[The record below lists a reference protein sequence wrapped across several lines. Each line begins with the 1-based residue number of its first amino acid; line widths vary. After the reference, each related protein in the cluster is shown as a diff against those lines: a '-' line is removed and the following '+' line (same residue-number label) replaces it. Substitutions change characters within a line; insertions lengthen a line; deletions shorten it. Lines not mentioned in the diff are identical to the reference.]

1 MKTEAMGYRIKLE
14 DILFWISMVS
24 VTAMSVLF
32 IAEAGNVIFELPF
45 LTITTAGLFGLFA
58 AFCFG
63 LQASLKGRP
72 GQSAVKHLIFSL
84 FMVLMCLLIYVAVH
98 NAIEFI
104 TLSLS

>member
-24 VTAMSVLF
+24 VMVMSVLF
-32 IAEAGNVIFELPF
+32 IAEAGKVILQLPF

-72 GQSAVKHLIFSL
+72 GQSAVKHLIFSF
-84 FMVLMCLLIYVAVH
+84 FMALMCLLLYVAGY
-98 NAIEFI
+98 NAFEFI
-104 TLSLS
+104 TS

>member
-1 MKTEAMGYRIKLE
+1 MSTKATDLRIKLE
-14 DILFWISMVS
+14 DILFWISMGS
-24 VTAMSVLF
+24 AMTMCVLY
-32 IAEAGNVIFELPF
+32 IAEVGNIILELPF

-84 FMVLMCLLIYVAVH
+84 FMALMCLLLYVAGY
-98 NAIEFI
+98 NAFEFI
-104 TLSLS
+104 TS

>member
-1 MKTEAMGYRIKLE
+1 MNTKATDLRIKLE
-14 DILFWISMVS
+14 DILFWISMGS

-32 IAEAGNVIFELPF
+32 IAEAGKVILQLPF

-72 GQSAVKHLIFSL
+72 GQSAAKHLIFSL